1 MYYYPWLSF
10 IGTFSFF
17 FALQFP
23 IWSMVVIVTV
33 AFIYFAYF
41 SDSFA
46 PVREERERPSVD
58 RSGRFYEESEVRND
72 ESYNIIDDVQTENE
86 NSTDS

>member
-1 MYYYPWLSF
+1 
-10 IGTFSFF
+10 
-17 FALQFP
+17 
-23 IWSMVVIVTV
+23 MVVIVTV

-58 RSGRFYEESEVRND
+58 RSGRFYEESEARND

-86 NSTDS
+86 NSTDSWISEKKNFEYCLEWTKILLSVEK